1 VYALIP
7 NVIKVN
13 QSIVFQTNIKGLF
26 RTLSETKNWHQWWPA
41 KYDSTSK
48 KLMLNGNGYV
58 VSDYTATS
66 IFVDVNNGAAA
77 ARSSI
82 LFVPLQS
89 DSIRLEWQA
98 QIPTSYN
105 PIKRLQIYLGA
116 SGLQND
122 FNTILKAI
130 PAYYTNDEKIYGFD
144 IRRESVKDTAL
155 VFTFDSTRGYPSI
168 EKIYS
173 MIGDL
178 RNYINSHAAI
188 ATDSP
193 MLNVYSSDHIHYLT
207 KVAIPTNKVLPSS
220 AKIFYKWMLPHGNIL
235 VTDVKGDTKKTDS
248 AFAVMENYVHDYDL
262 TAPAIPFFK
271 LISNRLQEK
280 DSTKWT
286 TRIYYPVMYY
296 N

>member
-1 VYALIP
+1 
-7 NVIKVN
+7 
-13 QSIVFQTNIKGLF
+13 
-26 RTLSETKNWHQWWPA
+26 
-41 KYDSTSK
+41 
-48 KLMLNGNGYV
+48 MLNGNDYV
-58 VSDYTATS
+58 VADYTASS
-66 IFVDVNNGAAA
+66 ISVDINNSSVSS
-77 ARSSI
+77 RSSI

-105 PIKRLQIYLGA
+105 PIKRLEIYFGT

-122 FNTILKAI
+122 FHTILKAI
-130 PAYYTNDEKIYGFD
+130 PAYYTNDEKIYGIE

-155 VFTFDSTRGYPSI
+155 VFTFDSTIGYPSI

-178 RNYINSHAAI
+178 RNYINSNAAS

-193 MLNVYSSDHIHYLT
+193 MLNVYNSDHVHYVT
-207 KVAIPTNKVLPSS
+207 KVAIPVNKILPSS
-220 AKIFYKWMLPHGNIL
+220 GKIFYKWMLPHGNIL
-235 VTDVKGDTKKTDS
+235 VADIKGDTKTTDS
-248 AFAVMENYVHDYDL
+248 AFVTMENYVHDYNL

-271 LISNRLQEK
+271 LISNRLKK
-280 DSTKWT
+280 DSTEWI